1 MTVCSETTVDQVI
14 DVGEITEPA
23 RGSRSTRV
31 EVEYQA
37 KRQASRPRRIWAS
50 GEGSEGSQE
59 RPSV

>member
-23 RGSRSTRV
+23 RGTRNTGWRLNTRL
-31 EVEYQA
+31 
-37 KRQASRPRRIWAS
+37 RQAFRPRRIWAS
-50 GEGSEGSQE
+50 GEGNEGSQE